1 MSFPDVLLG
10 FTHLFTMLKSHRL
23 RVSFPDVLLGFTNL
37 FIMLKSHRL
46 RGSISD
52 VLLGF
57 THLFTKANDLDL
69 DEHNVDKW

>member
-1 MSFPDVLLG
+1 
-10 FTHLFTMLKSHRL
+10 MLKSHRL

-37 FIMLKSHRL
+37 FTMLKSHRL

-57 THLFTKANDLDL
+57 THLFTKANELDL